1 MINPKI
7 PTHIATASTRVI
19 HSRAAALGSVIV
31 NTGAASATLT
41 VYNNTASSG
50 DIVAIIDCS
59 NTATGVQRQYDVL
72 CPQGITVVMAGGN
85 ADVTVTTEGPS
96 V

>member
-7 PTHIATASTRVI
+7 WTHMTTASTRVI
-19 HSRAAALGSVIV
+19 HSRAATLGSVIV

-41 VYNNTASSG
+41 VYDNTAGSG
-50 DIVAIIDCS
+50 NVVAIIDCS
-59 NTATGVQRQYDVL
+59 NTAQGVQRTYDVI
-72 CPQGITVVMAGGN
+72 CPGGLTVVMAGGN
-85 ADVTVTTEGPS
+85 ADVTITSEGPD